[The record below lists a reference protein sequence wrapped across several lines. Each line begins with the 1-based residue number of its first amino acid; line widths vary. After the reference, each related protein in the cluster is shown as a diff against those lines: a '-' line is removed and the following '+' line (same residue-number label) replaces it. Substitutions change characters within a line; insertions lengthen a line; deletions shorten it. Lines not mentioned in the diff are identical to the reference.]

1 MSNLLSDSAN
11 DPAPGRPTDPAPERR
26 AGESQRLLRLLAAT
40 VTCLAGLLILWELW
54 LAPVR
59 DGGSWLALKALPLAL
74 ALPGLARRVR
84 YTRQWLSLL
93 LPFYFAEGVVRAF
106 SEAGRVRILSLAEVV
121 LAAVAF
127 AAIIMLARARGKPG
141 DRDL

>member
-1 MSNLLSDSAN
+1 MSNSRSDSAN
-11 DPAPGRPTDPAPERR
+11 DPATGRPTAPAPERL
-26 AGESQRLLRLLAAT
+26 AGESERLLRLLAAT
-40 VTCLAGLLILWELW
+40 VACLAGLLILWELW

-93 LPFYFAEGVVRAF
+93 LPFYFAEGVVRAL
-106 SEAGRVRILSLAEVV
+106 SEAGRVRILSLA
-121 LAAVAF
+121 AVAF
-127 AAIIMLARARGKPG
+127 AAIMMLARAGRRQG